1 MLSNQ
6 WKEIILQINN
16 KTLGV
21 VETRDSDSSSRE
33 VEDIVEVVVEVIVA
47 VVEVSEG
54 DITREEIKAVDIT
67 MAAEVEAVV
76 EDSVEAE
83 EAIKGKTRHLAD
95 NSCKELAHM
104 VTSVDFRML
113 LNKMAESIILARL

>member
-1 MLSNQ
+1 VLSNQ
-6 WKEIILQINN
+6 WKEIILQLNN

-83 EAIKGKTRHLAD
+83 
-95 NSCKELAHM
+95 
-104 VTSVDFRML
+104 
-113 LNKMAESIILARL
+113 